1 MSAAAHIFPNFT
13 QMMGEKNAGGST
25 SQITLTN
32 ANSGTV
38 DTLKVGLVAST
49 SFNWVAATQAYTTV
63 AQFLANAGSGGGG
76 AQTEVSSSSTGYSRQ
91 SLSGVT
97 YTDTGLVSTLN
108 CTSPLTWSATAS
120 WSAAYAFFYDYTA
133 GGNSDSTGL
142 LICYWDFGGSVSVV
156 NDGTFTLT
164 INASGLATWTSS

>member
-1 MSAAAHIFPNFT
+1 MTAAAHIFPNFT
-13 QMMGEKNAGGST
+13 QMMAEKNAGGAT

-38 DTLKVGLVAST
+38 DTLKVALFTGT
-49 SFNWVAATQAYTTV
+49 FNWVAGTQSYTTI
-63 AQFLANAGSGGGG
+63 ANFLANAGSGGGG
-76 AQTEVSSSSTGYSRQ
+76 ALTEVSSSSTGYSRQ
-91 SLSGVT
+91 ALTSVV

-108 CTSPLTWSATAS
+108 CASPITWSATAS
-120 WSAAYAFFYDYTA
+120 WSAQYAAFYDYTA

-156 NDGTFTLT
+156 SGGTFTLT
-164 INASGLATWTSS
+164 VNASGVATWTSS